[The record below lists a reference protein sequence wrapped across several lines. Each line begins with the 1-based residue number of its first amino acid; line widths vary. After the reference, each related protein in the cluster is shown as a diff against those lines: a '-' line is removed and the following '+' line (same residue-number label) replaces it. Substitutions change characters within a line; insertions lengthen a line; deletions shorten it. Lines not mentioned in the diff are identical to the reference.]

1 MNLSYQEIF
10 KAPLFF
16 KLKKFDFYFTDNK
29 YYYLDRFFRPFIIA
43 FFSFFAARSF
53 GPSIFSEICYVQ
65 LILSF
70 FIPISTL
77 GLEGIIKRKASKK
90 TKDYLKFTQLALISR
105 LTITFLLV
113 SFFWVFGDYLNS
125 DFNKTYYL
133 LMSLTLFI
141 ASTDVIEWMFFGL
154 KKFNKISK
162 IRFLGALLFIPIKI
176 AAIYFGPFFYLFSLL
191 LEAFLISIFFIRE
204 YKDYVYAIFPD
215 NFRFIFSKEGLWYV
229 LSGLLIITV
238 AKLDQIILVSN
249 FGKNFLAFYAI
260 PSMIVGFCSSFILTL
275 LTPQLLT
282 LLNKSPKNF
291 SVNSSSIFNLGL
303 RLSLLAFLLIVS
315 FAFFIPLTL
324 GESYKDSISILLI
337 LSSNIFINMITS
349 VHSIFWLSKKN
360 SKSVMFLTILTS
372 TATLFF
378 CNVFAYFYG
387 LQGLAIGSVLSN
399 LIGNLFFP
407 FFVKDGKD
415 LMFAT
420 YKSFFKVKTT

>member
-1 MNLSYQEIF
+1 MRRTSRLNF
-10 KAPLFF
+10 NTNF
-16 KLKKFDFYFTDNK
+16 KLFEFSCILFDFKRKPYRAFPMESPLYFFYSTVRHSTGTGFK
-29 YYYLDRFFRPFIIA
+29 HGFESRLS

-176 AAIYFGPFFYLFSLL
+176 AALYFGPFFYLFSLL

-303 RLSLLAFLLIVS
+303 RLSLLALLLIVS
-315 FAFFIPLTL
+315 FAFFI
-324 GESYKDSISILLI
+324 K
-337 LSSNIFINMITS
+337 
-349 VHSIFWLSKKN
+349 
-360 SKSVMFLTILTS
+360 
-372 TATLFF
+372 
-378 CNVFAYFYG
+378 
-387 LQGLAIGSVLSN
+387 
-399 LIGNLFFP
+399 
-407 FFVKDGKD
+407 
-415 LMFAT
+415 
-420 YKSFFKVKTT
+420 